1 MGREPRSAKASDMP
15 TEEDCKRAQKFN
27 PPGVLA
33 IEYGMKKNN
42 FYRNLGL
49 MAGYLKNC
57 GTTNQLHRIVN
68 SVSDIFKQYDTMRR
82 DVWEGATVPCATLF
96 DFLEE
101 CKYDLQLSVLVNE
114 KDIPSK
120 EDIERV
126 CSGIHE
132 LVAPLITCNV
142 LVKVINRVP
151 QHFAEVYQYSPAQ
164 LKYLPLF
171 EDLHRAYA
179 LLRMWY
185 YLNTEN
191 KMNDLRWTPRRQCS
205 KNAKVIHYLD
215 TYTAPPNEKIFG
227 LKEELDTYFEPA
239 KQAKE
244 EDSYDQQYQ
253 TITGNLGTLDNPIN
267 ETKVSQGIFHYA
279 GIPILSQKEADML
292 DPDIDNL
299 LTPLNR
305 SLGLAL
311 TIATMLEQ
319 ERIAWFCRLHLQPT
333 LQARIFTHSKSINR
347 RLAIYD
353 LLYLSFMIGI
363 QDMGKV
369 VKPMK
374 PTLVCIQ
381 SAASLGWYEDYI
393 QHFALKLRIFFVGSC
408 FNNPHVPGK
417 SNITVHS
424 FHQAM
429 LEPENSP
436 LFPYPDDQGRTVF
449 IVPHSKL
456 KEYTVEPLY
465 KWGATGKTNSDCGKA
480 MASTTV
486 TTETEDPYLQAEAAK
501 FDAFIVNHSSQFTKK
516 LYRIVVDQAHIARR
530 TSPDVMPVVTILNQ
544 DFTWLVAESPQPE
557 EITDLSIY
565 SHVLYNFERELDLS
579 KDFLKANT
587 LQKFE
592 VAESDDELLELF
604 NPLNIRR
611 LAVDGHIKTEDAE
624 RTIPFLLQ
632 ECMIQATCGSEVNRK
647 RKREEDI
654 EDSTAIRTEPGIF
667 LW

>member
-1 MGREPRSAKASDMP
+1 
-15 TEEDCKRAQKFN
+15 
-27 PPGVLA
+27 
-33 IEYGMKKNN
+33 
-42 FYRNLGL
+42 
-49 MAGYLKNC
+49 
-57 GTTNQLHRIVN
+57 
-68 SVSDIFKQYDTMRR
+68 
-82 DVWEGATVPCATLF
+82 
-96 DFLEE
+96 
-101 CKYDLQLSVLVNE
+101 
-114 KDIPSK
+114 
-120 EDIERV
+120 
-126 CSGIHE
+126 
-132 LVAPLITCNV
+132 
-142 LVKVINRVP
+142 
-151 QHFAEVYQYSPAQ
+151 
-164 LKYLPLF
+164 
-171 EDLHRAYA
+171 
-179 LLRMWY
+179 
-185 YLNTEN
+185 
-191 KMNDLRWTPRRQCS
+191 
-205 KNAKVIHYLD
+205 
-215 TYTAPPNEKIFG
+215 
-227 LKEELDTYFEPA
+227 
-239 KQAKE
+239 
-244 EDSYDQQYQ
+244 
-253 TITGNLGTLDNPIN
+253 
-267 ETKVSQGIFHYA
+267 
-279 GIPILSQKEADML
+279 ML

-381 SAASLGWYEDYI
+381 SAESLGWYEDYI

-436 LFPYPDDQGRTVF
+436 LFPSPDDQGRTVF

-456 KEYTVEPLY
+456 KEYTIEPLY
-465 KWGATGKTNSDCGKA
+465 KWGATGETNSDCGKA

-516 LYRIVVDQAHIARR
+516 LYRIVVDQVHIARR

-557 EITDLSIY
+557 EITGLSIY
-565 SHVLYNFERELDLS
+565 SHVLYNF
-579 KDFLKANT
+579 
-587 LQKFE
+587 
-592 VAESDDELLELF
+592 
-604 NPLNIRR
+604 
-611 LAVDGHIKTEDAE
+611 
-624 RTIPFLLQ
+624 
-632 ECMIQATCGSEVNRK
+632 
-647 RKREEDI
+647 
-654 EDSTAIRTEPGIF
+654 
-667 LW
+667 

>member
-1 MGREPRSAKASDMP
+1 MYHSQISAASTGREPRSAKASDLP

-49 MAGYLKNC
+49 VAGYLKNC

-151 QHFAEVYQYSPAQ
+151 QHFVEVYQYSPAQ

-179 LLRMWY
+179 LL
-185 YLNTEN
+185 
-191 KMNDLRWTPRRQCS
+191 P
-205 KNAKVIHYLD
+205 
-215 TYTAPPNEKIFG
+215 
-227 LKEELDTYFEPA
+227 
-239 KQAKE
+239 
-244 EDSYDQQYQ
+244 
-253 TITGNLGTLDNPIN
+253 ITGNLGTLDNPIN
-267 ETKVSQGIFHYA
+267 ETKVSQGIFRYA

-319 ERIAWFCRLHLQPT
+319 ERIAWFCQLHLQPT

-381 SAASLGWYEDYI
+381 SAESLGWYEDYI

-436 LFPYPDDQGRTVF
+436 LFPSPDDQGRTVF

-456 KEYTVEPLY
+456 KEYTIEPLY
-465 KWGATGKTNSDCGKA
+465 KWGATGETNSDCGKA

-516 LYRIVVDQAHIARR
+516 LYRIVVDQVHIARR

-544 DFTWLVAESPQPE
+544 DFTWL
-557 EITDLSIY
+557 
-565 SHVLYNFERELDLS
+565 RELDLS
-579 KDFLKANT
+579 EGFLKANT

-592 VAESDDELLELF
+592 AAESDDELLELF

-632 ECMIQATCGSEVNRK
+632 ECMI
-647 RKREEDI
+647 
-654 EDSTAIRTEPGIF
+654 
-667 LW
+667 